1 MKIYK
6 HEAIATDR
14 TTDLYG
20 LAASAA
26 YHPRRMKFANTD
38 SPEKIA
44 PLIKNLP
51 SLNLPQAKW
60 ISVI

>member
-14 TTDLYG
+14 TIDLYG

-44 PLIKNLP
+44 PLIKNE
-51 SLNLPQAKW
+51 SCYESNYWDKQ
-60 ISVI
+60 VV

>member
-1 MKIYK
+1 M
-6 HEAIATDR
+6 ATDR
-14 TTDLYG
+14 TIDLYG
-20 LAASAA
+20 LAATPS

-38 SPEKIA
+38 SPERID